1 MSKKDL
7 TQDIK
12 HDDNPD
18 ADEKE
23 MDFGDSL
30 DDGVA
35 DDDEEEE
42 ESGDGKKEEADG
54 DADGEDDGAAGEE
67 GAAEDEGSEES
78 EEGEGADDA
87 DGAGDGE
94 ADGEDGEDDP
104 RAKGLSARAG
114 AAMVPSYRLRQ
125 ANTARERAEAR
136 AAELEAQLAQLSG
149 IGKFEDPVKA
159 IDAELEQL
167 YEQVEE
173 ARAEGRVKDAAK
185 LQKTIDSKNR
195 EVTELRSTR
204 IATQQAL
211 RAAEA
216 AAYDATVS
224 EIEAKF
230 PELNPD
236 NEELFDPDLADEVLD
251 LRDGFIKAKGMK
263 PKDALKKAIA
273 YVFKP
278 EVLETGTAPLY
289 AKSKEG
295 GQKKDKAKEAGAK
308 RKAEA
313 VKTNI
318 KANGRQPPRM
328 DGTGK
333 ADTKAAK
340 LDPKTLSE
348 KDWDALPEST
358 LARLRGDYLGS

>member
-7 TQDIK
+7 VQDIK

-18 ADEKE
+18 ADENE

-35 DDDEEEE
+35 DDEEEE
-42 ESGDGKKEEADG
+42 GSGDGEKEEGDG

-67 GAAEDEGSEES
+67 GDAEGEGGEEG

-104 RAKGLSARAG
+104 RAKGLNARAG

-149 IGKFEDPVKA
+149 TGKSEDPVKV

-224 EIEAKF
+224 ELEAKF

-289 AKSKEG
+289 AKNKEG

-318 KANGRQPPRM
+318 KANGRQPARM

-333 ADTKAAK
+333 ADTKAEK
-340 LDPKTLSE
+340 LDPKTLSD

-358 LARLRGDYLGS
+358 LARLRGDYVGS